1 MVPRVLVAC
10 EYSGKVR
17 RAFRAMGCDA
27 WSCDLL
33 DADDGSPHHYKC
45 DVTGVLMR
53 ERWDCLVSHP
63 PCTFLC
69 NSGLHWNA
77 RKPGRA
83 EQTEAALRFVRFLLD
98 APVKFK
104 ALENP
109 VGVISTRIR
118 RPDQIVQP
126 WQYGDDASKSTCL
139 WLENLPRLRS
149 TSIVSPRLVRG
160 LPRWANQTDSGQNRL
175 PPSEDRWKI
184 RSETYAG
191 IANAMAAQWTPVL
204 KALR

>member
-1 MVPRVLVAC
+1 M
-10 EYSGKVR
+10 
-17 RAFRAMGCDA
+17 
-27 WSCDLL
+27 
-33 DADDGSPHHYKC
+33 
-45 DVTGVLMR
+45 
-53 ERWDCLVSHP
+53 VSHP

-77 RKPGRA
+77 RRPGRA

-98 APVKFK
+98 APIRFK

-109 VGVISTRIR
+109 VGCISTRIR
-118 RPDQIVQP
+118 RPDQIIQP
-126 WQYGDDASKSTCL
+126 WLYGDDASKSTCL
-139 WLENLPRLRS
+139 WLDGLPRLRA

-191 IANAMAAQWTPVL
+191 IANAMATQWAPVL